1 MKNPLQKKLSQKK
14 KEAKLNK
21 TLEWEYKVVTT
32 DSLIQELQS
41 HDIAVSHEA
50 SSARKESSKSNLET
64 SLNKLGNEGWEFV
77 AVVGEY
83 GIFKKTKN
91 GL

>member
-1 MKNPLQKKLSQKK
+1 MNK
-14 KEAKLNK
+14 AMTLNK
-21 TLEWEYKVVTT
+21 ITEWEYKVVTT

-50 SSARKESSKSNLET
+50 SSARKESTVSNLES

-91 GL
+91 SH

>member
-1 MKNPLQKKLSQKK
+1 MS
-14 KEAKLNK
+14 K

-32 DSLIQELQS
+32 DSLTQELQS

-50 SSARKESSKSNLET
+50 SSARKESSKLKLES
-64 SLNKLGNEGWEFV
+64 SLNKLGTDGWEFV

-83 GIFKKTKN
+83 GIFKKSKN
-91 GL
+91 NI